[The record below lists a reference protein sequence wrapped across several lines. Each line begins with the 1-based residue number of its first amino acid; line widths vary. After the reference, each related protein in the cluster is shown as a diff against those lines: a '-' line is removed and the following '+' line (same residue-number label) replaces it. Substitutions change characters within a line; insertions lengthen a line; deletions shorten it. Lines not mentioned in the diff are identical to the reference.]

1 MTSRKEG
8 ETRIKD
14 CYGAV
19 FSPANKAFSFG
30 HPDVESIIDRF
41 LSRNPQPDSAVN
53 RLIEAH
59 RNTNIHKLNIELT
72 NVLKQLEDERN
83 RAEALDEMRK
93 ASRKQC
99 WWESPIAELGSC
111 ELEQLRM
118 ALEELKKKVAEQANK
133 ILVESTNTSPF
144 FKVNAYE
151 NETKPNDQ
159 SSVAATNMYTL
170 GYSYNYGLSELRL
183 HNQLFN
189 SYEKDKNHANGPL
202 KVSPVIR
209 KDSGSRISSALGPN
223 VVSSSLKPPILS
235 SASSDSIVQATLATE
250 IEAITQVDAGLGEIE
265 AGEFPS
271 SDNSVLKEEM
281 VRATVVE
288 EKKRVSD
295 EEKLRV
301 SSKGGQSCR
310 NKSKGSSSH
319 GMRTRNSKNR
329 GVEAGQSGQ
338 SECMGQQLMSTGSA
352 EDEAANVLAVGSM
365 LGVDFSG
372 IEDEMLVE
380 ITRREEEDAARFE
393 V

>member
-1 MTSRKEG
+1 MEKMNKKPCMGRQKISLVKISKKNHLQVTFSKRRTGLFKKASELATLCG
-8 ETRIKD
+8 VEI
-14 CYGAV
+14 GIIV

-72 NVLKQLEDERN
+72 NVLKQLEDERK

-133 ILVESTNTSPF
+133 ILVQSTNTSPF

-170 GYSYNYGLSELRL
+170 GYSYNYGL
-183 HNQLFN
+183 
-189 SYEKDKNHANGPL
+189 
-202 KVSPVIR
+202 V
-209 KDSGSRISSALGPN
+209 
-223 VVSSSLKPPILS
+223 
-235 SASSDSIVQATLATE
+235 
-250 IEAITQVDAGLGEIE
+250 
-265 AGEFPS
+265 
-271 SDNSVLKEEM
+271 
-281 VRATVVE
+281 
-288 EKKRVSD
+288 
-295 EEKLRV
+295 
-301 SSKGGQSCR
+301 
-310 NKSKGSSSH
+310 
-319 GMRTRNSKNR
+319 
-329 GVEAGQSGQ
+329 
-338 SECMGQQLMSTGSA
+338 
-352 EDEAANVLAVGSM
+352 
-365 LGVDFSG
+365 
-372 IEDEMLVE
+372 
-380 ITRREEEDAARFE
+380 
-393 V
+393 